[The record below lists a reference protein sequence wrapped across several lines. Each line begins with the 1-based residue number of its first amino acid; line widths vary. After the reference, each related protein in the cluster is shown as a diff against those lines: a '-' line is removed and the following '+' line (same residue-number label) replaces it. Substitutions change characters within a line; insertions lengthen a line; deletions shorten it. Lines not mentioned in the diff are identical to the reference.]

1 MTDKHLIKEKHIHSP
16 TCWGCCGESETS
28 VCIFSRNRPL
38 QLHALIQSL
47 HSVRP
52 LRDIIVLYKYDEKFL
67 AALEEVKTLHPKIN
81 FIEDDNFKEQVVSFL
96 EGAGKYSMFLVD
108 DIVFRRPV
116 ESALYE
122 EILDNNPQFLTFSLR
137 MGLHLFRCY
146 PTNTWQPLPNGSV
159 QNNYFLWQWR
169 SSQGDWNYPFSVDG
183 NVFRSKQ
190 ILSWVRHLNF
200 TAPNSFEEAMCSI
213 PATFALPE
221 MAICNAESSLFNNP
235 LNRVQHT
242 HHNRSGKITAES
254 LLEKWDEGLEI
265 DIDKLRRHIPNGAH
279 YVVDL
284 SYRKRKETPLFNF
297 TAQSPDRIHIQVN
310 KS

>member
-1 MTDKHLIKEKHIHSP
+1 
-16 TCWGCCGESETS
+16 
-28 VCIFSRNRPL
+28 
-38 QLHALIQSL
+38 
-47 HSVRP
+47 
-52 LRDIIVLYKYDEKFL
+52 
-67 AALEEVKTLHPKIN
+67 
-81 FIEDDNFKEQVVSFL
+81 
-96 EGAGKYSMFLVD
+96 
-108 DIVFRRPV
+108 
-116 ESALYE
+116 
-122 EILDNNPQFLTFSLR
+122 
-137 MGLHLFRCY
+137 
-146 PTNTWQPLPNGSV
+146 
-159 QNNYFLWQWR
+159 
-169 SSQGDWNYPFSVDG
+169 
-183 NVFRSKQ
+183 
-190 ILSWVRHLNF
+190 
-200 TAPNSFEEAMCSI
+200 MCSI